1 MTVKQKETYSVS
13 YDSSNDVL
21 SEKLNVLLSNIINLI
36 RSHNPSLL
44 ELTRIEYNSEEMT
57 DAPLYNGN
65 TNLTESS
72 RRFESDVVF
81 LGTSKNNLVLSVC
94 FYGGRLVISMN
105 VDPSIES
112 AYMDNW
118 NNIKYTSDS
127 LNVFAVAKACRYI
140 TNSGTAYNRYN
151 INTAYNVLNN
161 TISIDVVYW
170 YGLNSSGYK
179 FGTNILTIFKT
190 VEDEQN
196 TQSLGCAITKANN
209 CLLVF
214 SFNEQISIIT
224 DQRLNATALSSIFC
238 NSKTDLREWFGYY
251 TSNGF
256 YVNRFECK
264 GMAYL
269 HTLGGLNGCDNSN
282 ASNQMGSFESINTK
296 NNVVSPLL
304 TPYNL
309 PFIGE
314 EQGYFRKVHIPGFNN
329 RCIGEIYLMWT
340 PSETAFAIGDIVS
353 CDNKNFVILGTGIVT
368 WAVRI

>member
-1 MTVKQKETYSVS
+1 MT
-13 YDSSNDVL
+13 N
-21 SEKLNVLLSNIINLI
+21 
-36 RSHNPSLL
+36 
-44 ELTRIEYNSEEMT
+44 
-57 DAPLYNGN
+57 APLYNGN
-65 TNLTESS
+65 TNLTESN

-127 LNVFAVAKACRYI
+127 LNVFAVAKACRYV
-140 TNSGTAYNRYN
+140 TNTGTAYNRYN
-151 INTAYNVLNN
+151 INTAYNIVNN
-161 TISIDVVYW
+161 AISINVVYW

-190 VEDEQN
+190 VEDDQN

-238 NSKTDLREWFGYY
+238 NSKTDLRE
-251 TSNGF
+251 
-256 YVNRFECK
+256 
-264 GMAYL
+264 
-269 HTLGGLNGCDNSN
+269 
-282 ASNQMGSFESINTK
+282 
-296 NNVVSPLL
+296 
-304 TPYNL
+304 
-309 PFIGE
+309 
-314 EQGYFRKVHIPGFNN
+314 
-329 RCIGEIYLMWT
+329 
-340 PSETAFAIGDIVS
+340 
-353 CDNKNFVILGTGIVT
+353 
-368 WAVRI
+368 